1 MKMKKI
7 VAGVVAAVLSM
18 ALCAPAFAATPG
30 EVADDNAREVI
41 GLTQNWNEAGNAE
54 AAETA
59 MQEMVDTLRDSSV
72 TVSTYMTSA
81 GLSYFDAL
89 EENGKP
95 GTDYGK
101 EMLYLSDG
109 TVSAVVRYAKT
120 GFSVG
125 GELSVSD
132 DAVITYTA
140 NPQHPSSTGYA
151 ITVYLP
157 DDATATQY
165 SIRMLG
171 DNAQPNDSVVPV
183 NSYVEEDG
191 SVQKYVSF
199 WVPHFTTYQLTPVG
213 IQIDTDQPEQPAQQP
228 ADEHP
233 EIADAIAN
241 GTWGQSSATAAGST
255 AGSASTTENPIKKT
269 GLSMDFGVFA
279 VAALTVAAVCGL
291 GYAATKSRKSE

>member
-1 MKMKKI
+1 MIMKKI

-59 MQEMVDTLRDSSV
+59 MQEMVDTLQDSSV

-89 EENGKP
+89 EENDQNYHSVKSSTAGVQWK
-95 GTDYGK
+95 
-101 EMLYLSDG
+101 
-109 TVSAVVRYAKT
+109 VRYAAESNFT
-120 GFSVG
+120 SG
-125 GELSVSD
+125 D
-132 DAVITYTA
+132 DFVTYSADTDTITVDTEIFGT
-140 NPQHPSSTGYA
+140 PSPTGYA

-255 AGSASTTENPIKKT
+255 AGSASTAENPIKKT

-291 GYAATKSRKSE
+291 GYAATKSRKGE

>member
-1 MKMKKI
+1 MKKI
-7 VAGVVAAVLSM
+7 VAGVVAAVLPM

-59 MQEMVDTLRDSSV
+59 MQEMVDTLQDSSV

-165 SIRMLG
+165 SSSAAVISSPLTEASTVSPAMPL
-171 DNAQPNDSVVPV
+171 AYWKMSVIASTSTFTAWPEELSPPLPELELEPAPLWQPASRDRSTPVVINTAV
-183 NSYVEEDG
+183 RRFIIFFMV
-191 SVQKYVSF
+191 VSF
-199 WVPHFTTYQLTPVG
+199 LQ
-213 IQIDTDQPEQPAQQP
+213 
-228 ADEHP
+228 
-233 EIADAIAN
+233 
-241 GTWGQSSATAAGST
+241 
-255 AGSASTTENPIKKT
+255 
-269 GLSMDFGVFA
+269 
-279 VAALTVAAVCGL
+279 
-291 GYAATKSRKSE
+291 

>member
-59 MQEMVDTLRDSSV
+59 MQEMVDTLQDSSV

-89 EENGKP
+89 EENGRP
-95 GTDYGK
+95 GKDYGK

-255 AGSASTTENPIKKT
+255 AGSASTAENPIKKT
-269 GLSMDFGVFA
+269 GLSNRCRHC
-279 VAALTVAAVCGL
+279 LRST
-291 GYAATKSRKSE
+291 